1 MKASAIILGIDKH
14 QDAALASAP
23 HAAADAAAFAA
34 ALEALGCAGRTVLL
48 DGQATRTA
56 VMSHLRKLAKSPP
69 EADLL
74 IVWFGGLAYSLDGEA
89 FLACHDT
96 LADDLEETGLALSVL
111 LDAIKKSG
119 VRAALF
125 LDPRA
130 GVPAERFDPS
140 ALEDFKGG
148 ALVACGA
155 GQTSHVSGALKAGV
169 WANQVLDAFRGKA
182 PLALEE
188 GGGLTA
194 ASLAAHLEREVPR
207 ALRATFREGAD
218 QTPLSFVPKKAFAL
232 ADIAPLLG
240 KDQAVADPRLLPLK
254 RGVLRG
260 ESRVKVKSL
269 GGYRKFHRLPDRV
282 GDHARRFVAELAAP
296 DVQADVDQF
305 YAAIRELL
313 GYKRRDVEG
322 SADRGSGYVRTPD
335 FEYSVNVTAAD
346 DDPLIAVW
354 RREVSAIKSPEVV
367 LGGAF
372 GQVFGDQFDSL
383 VFEFTRPFDLE
394 AWIDRIEEDPP
405 AGVKLRCA
413 PDASSCDVASGG
425 GVVRLFRDRVE
436 VHAQKTPTSKGLVEA
451 FLGFQDRFKGR
462 AGLEE
467 LPLLPAPKG

>member
-1 MKASAIILGIDKH
+1 MKAAALALGIDRY
-14 QDAALASAP
+14 QDPALASAP
-23 HAAADAAAFAA
+23 HAASDAAAFAT
-34 ALEALGCAGRTVLL
+34 ALAGLGVVDPGVLV
-48 DGQATRTA
+48 DAQATRTA
-56 VMSHLRKLAKSPP
+56 VLSRLRKLAKAPP
-69 EADLL
+69 EVDLL
-74 IVWFGGLAYSLDGEA
+74 FVWLGALAYSLDGTPY
-89 FLACHDT
+89 LACHDT
-96 LADDLEETGLALSVL
+96 LADDLEETGLPLEALLEVV
-111 LDAIKKSG
+111 KTSG
-119 VRAALF
+119 LRTALF

-130 GVPAERFDPS
+130 GVPAGGFDPTS
-140 ALEDFKGG
+140 VEGLKGAAFVSRG
-148 ALVACGA
+148 P
-155 GQTSHVSGALKAGV
+155 GQASHISGALKAGV
-169 WANQVLDAFRGKA
+169 WAHQVLEAFRGKA

-188 GGGLTA
+188 GGLLTA
-194 ASLAAHLEREVPR
+194 SSLAAHLEREVPR

-218 QTPLSFVPKKAFAL
+218 QTPLCFVPKKPFPL
-232 ADIAPLLG
+232 ADVRPLLG
-240 KDQAVADPRLLPLK
+240 QDQPVADPRLLPLK

-260 ESRVKVKSL
+260 ESRAKVKSL

-322 SADRGSGYVRTPD
+322 SADRGSGHVRTPD
-335 FEYSVNVTAAD
+335 FEYSVSVTVAD
-346 DDPLIAVW
+346 DDPTMAVW
-354 RREVSAIKSPEVV
+354 RREVSAIRSPEVV

-372 GQVFGDQFDSL
+372 GQVFGEQFDSL

-413 PDASSCDVASGG
+413 PDCSSCDVATGG
-425 GVVRLFRDRVE
+425 ALVRLYRDRVE
-436 VHAQKTPTSKGLVEA
+436 VHSQKVPTSKGLVEA

-467 LPLLPAPKG
+467 LPLLPGPKG